1 MFALINDRNATAKQL
16 CEDLEKIKERAFHRK
31 MSFNPASYKQ
41 AQEDIF
47 TCQMKKVIHPPIFF
61 NDKSVQQVSSQK
73 HLGLVLGT
81 SLTFDEHIRTITSK
95 ISKFIG
101 LLQELNNRLPRS
113 SLISIYKS
121 FLWPYLHYG
130 DVILIRLINNSF
142 QQRLESR

>member
-1 MFALINDRNATAKQL
+1 
-16 CEDLEKIKERAFHRK
+16 
-31 MSFNPASYKQ
+31 MSFNPGSYKQ

-95 ISKFIG
+95 ISKLIG

-121 FLWPYLHYG
+121 FLWP
-130 DVILIRLINNSF
+130 
-142 QQRLESR
+142 